1 MMVYVPHSR
10 RHTRRVYYWKMYGS
24 SRSWYSNIDY
34 TVLLAWLVLV
44 ISGLIAI
51 YSISKGPSSV
61 FLLESVQRNFERQ
74 LMWGVISVTA
84 LLVVMLVSVRFLE
97 SLSYPLYVLCL
108 GLLVAA
114 LLFGREISGSVRW
127 LHVGP
132 VAIQTGTVAA
142 LGTLMALSKFISS
155 RPLDGGH
162 AKTILGM
169 FIIITI
175 PAAIMVLQNDTGT
188 SFPLLATIPLMLL
201 WIGVK
206 PSTILLLLSPAITAY
221 LVIVSIPMAIIFAI
235 CMTLGM
241 YIVTNRLLMGA
252 VTALATG
259 GVGYLVFHSLTDFL
273 RPHQVARIVSFA
285 DPEAYRLSAGFHVIQ
300 SKLAIASG
308 GATGRGFM
316 QGTQTQGAYVPEQ
329 WTDFIFSTIAE
340 EWGFLGAMVVI
351 GAFAFL
357 ISRIVVIGVKSK
369 HRYAAVF
376 SAGVAAVFLTHVI
389 INVGMTLGLM
399 PIIGLPLP
407 LVSYGGSA
415 CLSTR

>member
-1 MMVYVPHSR
+1 
-10 RHTRRVYYWKMYGS
+10 MYGS

-51 YSISKGPSSV
+51 YSISKGPSSA

-74 LMWGVISVTA
+74 LVWGVISVTA

-97 SLSYPLYVLCL
+97 SLSYPLYVLSL

-114 LLFGREISGSVRW
+114 LFFGREISGSVRW

-169 FIIITI
+169 FIIIAV

-221 LVIVSIPMAIIFAI
+221 LVIVSVPMAIIFAI
-235 CMTLGM
+235 CMTLGI
-241 YIVTNRLLMGA
+241 YIVTNRMLMGA
-252 VTALATG
+252 LAAIATG

-340 EWGFLGAMVVI
+340 EWGFLGAMIVI
-351 GAFAFL
+351 SAFAYL
-357 ISRIVVIGVKSK
+357 ISRIVIIGVKSK

-389 INVGMTLGLM
+389 INIGMTLGLM

-415 CLSTR
+415 LLIHTMMIGIIMNMYMRRGEFLLY